1 MTQRDRRYKV
11 NQQIV
16 NSMREMRARGLSYR
30 AIGEAHNVST
40 FTANYWTN
48 DKTRANQRAKS
59 AKRKYPAGD
68 KNRITRDQ
76 QKRKENFANNPN
88 VKLRHTIQSAIG
100 ENRLKRKT
108 VKGMTMTQAKDV
120 IASKQLN
127 TPNSKIDGD

>member
-16 NSMREMRARGLSYR
+16 NSMRDMRARGFTYK

-48 DKTRANQRAKS
+48 ERTRSKQREKV
-59 AKRKYPAGD
+59 AKRRYPKGD
-68 KNRITRDQ
+68 KDRVARDQ
-76 QKRKENFANNPN
+76 RKRKENFAKNPN
-88 VKLRHTIQSAIG
+88 TKLRHTLQSAID
-100 ENRLKRKT
+100 EKRVSRKT
-108 VKGMTMTQAKDV
+108 VKGMSMKKAKSV
-120 IASKQLN
+120 INSKTLN